1 MKIWKHT
8 DAFNFNVP
16 VVTIGIFDGVHL
28 GHRYILDKLRLSAH
42 TYHGESV
49 VITLWPHPRIVLN
62 KSPETLR
69 YLSSI
74 EEKEILLEQAGI
86 DHLVI
91 IEFTKEFSQ
100 LESCEFIKEILVD
113 RLRIR
118 HLVIGYNHKFGRN
131 REGDYQNLK
140 SCAELYNFSIEQ
152 TEAISFD
159 GTQIS
164 STRIRENLLS
174 GKLEEAN
181 RGLGYDYFLQ
191 GRVVGGN
198 RLGREIGFPTAN
210 ILPHDEHKLIPC
222 DGVYAVKI
230 KIDEVFF
237 NGMLNIGYRPTIHSS
252 EPVKTIEVNIFN
264 FDGDVY
270 DRNVTLIFK
279 SRLRDEKKF
288 KDIEQLREQLVMDR
302 VEAERVLSRG

>member
-8 DAFNFNVP
+8 DAFNFKVP

-28 GHRYILDKLRLSAH
+28 GHRFILDKLREAAH
-42 TYHGESV
+42 TYQGESV

-113 RLRIR
+113 RLRIK
-118 HLVIGYNHKFGRN
+118 HLVIGFNHKFGRN

-140 SCAELYNFSIEQ
+140 SCADRYNFSIGQ
-152 TEAISFD
+152 SEAISFE
-159 GTQIS
+159 GTQVS
-164 STRIRENLLS
+164 STRIRESLLS

-181 RGLGYDYFLQ
+181 RGLGYEYFLQ

-198 RLGREIGFPTAN
+198 RIGREIGFPTAN

-230 KIDEVFF
+230 KIDEVYF
-237 NGMLNIGYRPTIHSS
+237 NGMLNIGYRPTFHSP

-270 DRNVTLIFK
+270 DKNVTLIFK

-288 KDIEQLREQLVMDR
+288 MNIEQLREQLVMDR
-302 VEAERVLSRG
+302 VEAERVLATG